1 MKIAQALKI
10 GKLTLKNRF
19 VMSAMAT
26 GYPELSG
33 EPNERFI
40 SYLERRAIGGVAMI
54 IVEST
59 GVLENFRYNV
69 RTPSIATNDTIPL
82 WTKLAGRIHDKGSL
96 ICIQLQ
102 HPGRQVYDV
111 TVGDIVSASNLPTL
125 VTKVVPRAL
134 TIEEIK
140 DYVEKFGDGAYRA
153 KQAGIDAIEI
163 HAGHGYLFSQFL
175 STSSNIRTDQYGGN
189 LKNRFRFLKETIE
202 NIQAKVGIEYPILVR
217 LSFEEFTGEGISLDE
232 TLQVAEWLETMG
244 IASIRV
250 SGGSLDQKIP
260 AMIPPTDVQKGLFW
274 DFSKIAKQKLNI
286 PVDIVGRIQSPE
298 VAEKLLQENYADY
311 ISLGRP
317 LIADPDYVK
326 KALNTFEHIPIRPC
340 IACNQG
346 CIDRL
351 LNADIGEVSCLVNP
365 KVGTEWKNQTKE
377 YDSTRKNY
385 KIIVVGAGPAGL
397 EAACAAASNGHLVT
411 IFEKESTIGGTF
423 RKAAM
428 PPGKQDFKAL
438 LAYYELEIKRQN
450 IHLVLDTEVDKDILD
465 KYNPDY
471 VIWAIGSKKE
481 GKSSYI
487 NTNTLLCEDIYTT
500 SLKNS
505 SNILIYGGK
514 WEGVETALYL
524 HKLGHQVTL
533 IDEQPKLGELLSP
546 VTRRWYL
553 RKKLK
558 ENNIPFYESVSNV
571 EIQNNGVTFSLKDDS
586 VIRNNFD
593 FIVLESIKKP
603 NTNIIEG
610 EYQSIVIGDAN
621 VPQNALFSI
630 REGNYVGENFEN
642 FHLKIEI

>member
-1 MKIAQALKI
+1 MIIAQSLKI
-10 GKLTLKNRF
+10 GNLTLKNRF
-19 VMSAMAT
+19 VMSAMAS

-69 RTPSIATNDTIPL
+69 RTPSIANDSTIPS
-82 WTKLAGRIHDKGSL
+82 WTRLANRIHEKDAL
-96 ICIQLQ
+96 VCVQLQ

-134 TIEEIK
+134 TLEEIK
-140 DYVEKFGDGAYRA
+140 EYAEKFGDGAYRA

-175 STSSNIRTDQYGGN
+175 STSSNTRTDQYGGD
-189 LKNRFRFLKETIE
+189 LENRFRFLKETIE
-202 NIQAKVGIEYPILVR
+202 STQSKVGKDYPILVR

-232 TLQVAEWLETMG
+232 TLQVAKWLEMMG
-244 IASIRV
+244 IVSIRV

-274 DFSKIAKQKLNI
+274 EFSKIAKQTLNI
-286 PVDIVGRIQSPE
+286 PVDIVGRIQSPQL
-298 VAEKLLQENYADY
+298 AEELLQEDYADY

-317 LIADPDYVK
+317 LIADPDFVN
-326 KALNTFEHIPIRPC
+326 KALNTDEQLPIRPC

-365 KVGTEWKNQTKE
+365 KVGTEWNTPLEIEGADKK
-377 YDSTRKNY
+377 KY
-385 KIIVVGAGPAGL
+385 KILVVGAGPAGL
-397 EAACAAASNGHLVT
+397 EAARVAASNGHEVT
-411 IFEKESTIGGTF
+411 IFEKEDTIGGTF
-423 RKAAM
+423 RKATL

-438 LAYYELEIKRQN
+438 LTYYELEIKRLN
-450 IHLVLDTEVDKDILD
+450 ILLRLGQEVNKELLTEN
-465 KYNPDY
+465 NPDY
-471 VIWAIGSKKE
+471 VFWAIGSEKT
-481 GKSSYI
+481 SSAEL
-487 NTNTLLCEDIYTT
+487 TSTTSLLCEEIYST
-500 SLKNS
+500 SLEKNL
-505 SNILIYGGK
+505 NILIYGGR

-524 HKLGHQVTL
+524 NALGHNVTL
-533 IDEQPKLGELLSP
+533 IDEQVKLGELLSP

-571 EIQNNGVTFSLKDDS
+571 QFQSNEAVFTIKDNSTLK
-586 VIRNNFD
+586 NKFD
-593 FIVLESIKKP
+593 LLVLESTKKP
-603 NTNIIEG
+603 NKNIIEG
-610 EYQSIVIGDAN
+610 NYQNIVIGDAKN
-621 VPQNALFSI
+621 PRNALFAI
-630 REGNYVGENFEN
+630 HEGNYFAENFD
-642 FHLKIEI
+642 KILNYNK